1 MKEEIIA
8 KTLEFL
14 GKSGFT
20 GLSMGPLA
28 KYCNMGVANI
38 YHYFGN
44 RDGLIQAVF
53 ADIWRRWSVAVTT
66 DKNSL
71 PDKSG
76 YKARFLAF
84 WMSSYRFFAKHKAY
98 VSILQTCESEKLISQ
113 PTLKQCD
120 PLFASLDSLVQKG
133 IERGNIENLE
143 PLFIRRYFLDQ
154 VFFAVKSD
162 KLDPEILMEICYK
175 GLKAKKGQ

>member
-1 MKEEIIA
+1 MKEEIVA

-44 RDGLIQAVF
+44 REGLIQAVF
-53 ADIWRRWSVAVTT
+53 AEIWKRWSTAVAK
-66 DKNSL
+66 DKSPV
-71 PDKSG
+71 PDKGG
-76 YKARFLAF
+76 YKARFHAL
-84 WMSSYRFFAKHKAY
+84 WMCSYRFFARHKAY
-98 VSILQTCESEKLISQ
+98 VAILQTCESEKLIAQ

-120 PLFASLDSLVQKG
+120 ILFATLDNLVQKG
-133 IERGNIENLE
+133 IEKGNIENLE
-143 PLFIRRYFLDQ
+143 PLFVRRYFLDQ
-154 VFFAVKSD
+154 VFLAIKSD
-162 KLDPEILMEICYK
+162 KLDPQILMEICYK
-175 GLKAKKGQ
+175 GIKAKKG